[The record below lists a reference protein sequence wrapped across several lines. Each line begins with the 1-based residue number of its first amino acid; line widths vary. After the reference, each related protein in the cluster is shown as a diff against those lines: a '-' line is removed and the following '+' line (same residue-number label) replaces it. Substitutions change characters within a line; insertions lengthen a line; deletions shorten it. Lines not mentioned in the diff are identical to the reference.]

1 MIVSSEMGG
10 VLVTEKLVAS
20 VEAKNAVIHRLTDV
34 RKTVPIPNGRTETE
48 CTASTP
54 EAMWAVRRGALP
66 DSSNTVLTRTQ
77 KPQEYREGDDEP
89 GLPDDI
95 ASIDLGAVLDG
106 GQQG

>member
-1 MIVSSEMGG
+1 MGG

-54 EAMWAVRRGALP
+54 EATGGVRRDAP
-66 DSSNTVLTRTQ
+66 ANSSNTVLTCTQ
-77 KPQEYREGDDEP
+77 EPQEYRESDDDP

-95 ASIDLGAVLDG
+95 ASIDLGAVSDG